1 MRLWVGCFFVFFCVF
16 LHSLL
21 STKDREE
28 SIGSDVCKVY
38 GHQMGH
44 LQKEV
49 CDTERDTERKKS

>member
-1 MRLWVGCFFVFFCVF
+1 MRLWVGCFFVFF

-38 GHQMGH
+38 GHQIGH
-44 LQKEV
+44 LLQKEV
-49 CDTERDTERKKS
+49 CDTERDTQRKKS